1 MASELGLIGLLQAAL
16 RIRPVSFR
24 LAAGSVVDKRCPVLA
39 FAKSLCMRRLCAV
52 ERHIRGRVEA
62 CTPKKSFFKPAFEL
76 VRSRS
81 NALSCVAVLELLF
94 LTFIAPP
101 ALSQQS
107 SRVPRVGIL
116 SPYTASASSFQ
127 DDIKRG
133 LMDLGH
139 LEGRTVEFKSVF
151 ADGRTD
157 QLARLVTELM
167 ELKMDVI
174 VTTTAPAVR
183 AAKQATSTVP
193 IVMGEVDDA
202 VEQGFI
208 ASLARPGG
216 NVTGTSW
223 LNAELSGK
231 RLDLLKQTIPGLSR
245 VGVLREAVAGGAS
258 SRAVMTAARALGVQ
272 VYIWELRLP
281 NELDDVFSDMARNGL
296 DALSVLPGPM
306 IATETSR
313 IVQLAAQH
321 HLLAIFPDRHF
332 IEAGGLMSYGPSLP
346 TMYRR
351 AASYVD
357 RILKGAKP
365 SQLPVEQPTAFEL
378 VINLKSARAIGFDIP
393 PMLLAR
399 ADEVIE

>member
-1 MASELGLIGLLQAAL
+1 VACIWH
-16 RIRPVSFR
+16 
-24 LAAGSVVDKRCPVLA
+24 
-39 FAKSLCMRRLCAV
+39 FAKSFCMRRLC
-52 ERHIRGRVEA
+52 ELEGHTQGRVEA
-62 CTPKKSFFKPAFEL
+62 CASKKSFFQPAFAL

-81 NALSCVAVLELLF
+81 SALSSVAVVVLLF
-94 LTFIAPP
+94 LTLIAPP
-101 ALSQQS
+101 ALPQQS

-116 SPYTASASSFQ
+116 SPYTASGSSFQ

-133 LMDLGH
+133 LIDLGH
-139 LEGRTVEFKSVF
+139 LEGKTVEFKSRF

-157 QLARLVTELM
+157 QLARLAMELV

-231 RLDLLKQTIPGLSR
+231 RLDLLKQALPGLSR

-258 SRAVMTAARALGVQ
+258 SHAIMTAARALGVQ

-281 NELDDVFSDMARNGL
+281 NELDDVFSDMVRNRV
-296 DALSVLPGPM
+296 DALSVLQSPM

-313 IVQLAAQH
+313 IVQLAAQQR
-321 HLLAIFPDRHF
+321 LLAIFPDRPF

-378 VINLKSARAIGFDIP
+378 VINLKTAKALGLEIT

>member
-1 MASELGLIGLLQAAL
+1 
-16 RIRPVSFR
+16 
-24 LAAGSVVDKRCPVLA
+24 
-39 FAKSLCMRRLCAV
+39 MRRLCPL
-52 ERHIRGRVEA
+52 ERHIRGRAEA
-62 CTPKKSFFKPAFEL
+62 CASMKSFAQPAFAL

-81 NALSCVAVLELLF
+81 SASRSVAVVALLF
-94 LTFIAPP
+94 LTFIASP
-101 ALSQQS
+101 ALPQQS

-116 SPYTASASSFQ
+116 SPYTASGSSFQ

-133 LMDLGH
+133 LIDLGH
-139 LEGRTVEFKSVF
+139 VEGRSVQFESRF

-157 QLARLVTELM
+157 QLARLATELVD
-167 ELKMDVI
+167 LKMDVI

-258 SRAVMTAARALGVQ
+258 SHAIMAAARALGVQ

-281 NELDDVFSDMARNGL
+281 NELDDVFSDMARNGI
-296 DALSVLPGPM
+296 DALSVLQSPM

-313 IVQLAAQH
+313 IVQLTAQQR
-321 HLLAIFPDRHF
+321 LPAIFPDRHF
-332 IEAGGLMSYGPSLP
+332 TEVGGLMSYGPSLP

-378 VINLKSARAIGFDIP
+378 VVNLKTARAIGIELP
-393 PMLLAR
+393 TAILLR
-399 ADEVIE
+399 ANEVIE

>member
-1 MASELGLIGLLQAAL
+1 
-16 RIRPVSFR
+16 
-24 LAAGSVVDKRCPVLA
+24 
-39 FAKSLCMRRLCAV
+39 
-52 ERHIRGRVEA
+52 
-62 CTPKKSFFKPAFEL
+62 
-76 VRSRS
+76 
-81 NALSCVAVLELLF
+81 LSF

-116 SPYTASASSFQ
+116 SPYTASGSSFP
-127 DDIKRG
+127 DDIRRG
-133 LMDLGH
+133 LIDLGY
-139 LEGRTVEFKSVF
+139 LEGRTVEFRSVF

-157 QLARLVTELM
+157 QLSHLATELM
-167 ELKMDVI
+167 ELKVDVI

-193 IVMGEVDDA
+193 IVMGDVDDA

-393 PMLLAR
+393 PTLLAR

>member
-1 MASELGLIGLLQAAL
+1 MASELGLIDLLQAAL

-52 ERHIRGRVEA
+52 ERNIRARAEA
-62 CTPKKSFFKPAFEL
+62 SAPKKRFFKPVFEL

-81 NALSCVAVLELLF
+81 SALSSVTVFVLSF

-116 SPYTASASSFQ
+116 SPYTASGSSFP
-127 DDIKRG
+127 DDIRRG
-133 LMDLGH
+133 LIDLGY
-139 LEGRTVEFKSVF
+139 LEGRTVEFRSVF

-157 QLARLVTELM
+157 QLSHLATELM
-167 ELKMDVI
+167 ELKVDVI

-193 IVMGEVDDA
+193 IVMGDVDDA

-258 SRAVMTAARALGVQ
+258 SRAVMNAARALGVQ

-313 IVQLAAQH
+313 IVQLAAQQR
-321 HLLAIFPDRHF
+321 LLTIFPDRHF

-378 VINLKSARAIGFDIP
+378 VINLKTARAIGFDIP
-393 PMLLAR
+393 PMLLAQ